1 MKRKDYGHRF
11 PMRPIE
17 LRDEH
22 FYEDDEPVADV
33 LDAWRRLTQE
43 ITAPPSLYVIGD
55 PPMTVSPYWH
65 VLPPTQS
72 SPPQMTYT
80 YTISTGT
87 NTCEAA

>member
-1 MKRKDYGHRF
+1 MKRKDYGRRF

-17 LRDEH
+17 VNGGW

-33 LDAWRRLTQE
+33 IKAWRQGTQG
-43 ITAPPSLYVIGD
+43 ITVTPYPYTIGD
-55 PPMTVSPYWH
+55 PPLTVSPYWH
-65 VLPPTQS
+65 VLGAETQ
-72 SPPQMTYT
+72 PMGT